1 MARLEVDG
9 LAKRFGGLQAVAGV
23 SFAVGNAEIF
33 SIIGPNGA
41 GKSTLFKLI
50 SGFET
55 PSAGRVRLDVHDLTG
70 LPPHRIARAG
80 IVRTFQENTTF
91 AHMSPREAIVMAQH
105 RLSSTSAL
113 GLLLGL
119 PRARADDRRF
129 AANAEAILAR
139 VDLAAVADQPC
150 AELSHGHLR
159 RLGIAMALAAEPRV
173 LLLDEPFAGLN
184 HTETAAGT
192 ALVRG
197 LRDDGMTI
205 ILVEHDMPA
214 VMQVSDRILVLNFGT
229 AIAIGSPAE
238 VRADPQVI
246 EAYLG
251 SDDVAFGL

>member
-9 LAKRFGGLQAVAGV
+9 FAKRFGGLQAVAGV
-23 SFAVGNAEIF
+23 SFVVESDEIF

-55 PSAGRVRLDVHDLTG
+55 PSAGRVWLDGSDLTG
-70 LPPHRIARAG
+70 RPPHQIARAG

-91 AHMSPREAIVMAQH
+91 AHMSAREAIVMAQH
-105 RLSSTSAL
+105 RLSSTGSL
-113 GLLLGL
+113 ELLLGL
-119 PRARADDRRF
+119 SRARADDRRF
-129 AANAEAILAR
+129 AANAEVILAR
-139 VDLAAVADQPC
+139 VDLAAVANQPC

-184 HTETAAGT
+184 HAETAAGT
-192 ALVRG
+192 ALVRR

-229 AIAIGSPAE
+229 VIAIGSPAE
-238 VRADPQVI
+238 IQADPRVI

-251 SDDVAFGL
+251 SEDEAFGC